1 MRGGPFEP
9 TKQQRDMVEA
19 LVGYGVPYVEICR
32 LVLNPRTG
40 RPIDTK
46 TLMKA
51 FRSELDVGA
60 TKANAKV
67 AESLFKQATSGNV
80 TAQIWWT
87 KCRMGWREPP
97 AAVELSGRVDST
109 MEVVHARE
117 RVTRKLDTLA
127 ERIASRVAGLATAAG
142 AGSVLEAPER

>member
-9 TKQQRDMVEA
+9 TKQQRDLVEA
-19 LVGYGVPYVEICR
+19 LVGYGVPYREICR
-32 LVLNPRTG
+32 LVPNPRTG
-40 RPIDTK
+40 KSIDTK
-46 TLMKA
+46 TLMRA
-51 FRSELDVGA
+51 FRTELDVGA

-142 AGSVLEAPER
+142 AGPVLEAPER